1 MTLENLIIK
10 ITADVQQVKQAFK
23 SVQNEANTIKNEFQ
37 NVSKS
42 SIFPTGNVN
51 QASLAYQNLSAE
63 IVRVTAELQAL
74 QAMKAQAD
82 AMFARGVSG
91 KGIKFDASKA
101 YEMLQKQIDKTKDKQ
116 KKLNEEQEKMNSKGK
131 KGIAGLIQSM
141 KSFGKSADSATQSVK
156 KLSIT
161 TLAIGGVIS
170 LVISAVRKLISIAK
184 EGIELASQ
192 LEEVQNVVEVSFG
205 NMTQDVE
212 EFSKKALY
220 SLGMSELTAKKM
232 ASTFMAMSNGMGI
245 AAKDGRNMALQL
257 TALAADM
264 ASFYNVS
271 QEVAQTA
278 LNSIFTGETET
289 LKKFGIVLTET
300 NLKAFALSRGI
311 TKSYSSMTEAE
322 KVALR
327 YNYVLQATANAQGDF
342 ARTSGSWAN
351 QTRLLKEQLNILK
364 TALGQ
369 ILIAVILPLVK
380 ALNAL
385 LSFIISIGRA
395 IGSLFGKKTGMVK
408 TISDANTITGGLAGK
423 ADSVSDGFEKANQSA
438 KKLQRTIAAFDE
450 LNVLNPKD
458 QGNSSSTDLSGGGFD
473 LGIPEYDYNAELGK
487 ANSFFDKLEQAVV
500 KFFNKIKNSP
510 FGKWLS
516 ATIKL
521 IGQTFKNIYDTILKP
536 IIENIGNSFSNLWN
550 EHLKPFFG
558 ELGELLGNIG
568 IILLAQ
574 LDMFLIFINFLVDTF
589 GPVISDIFN
598 IVWNTIM
605 EVVNNIID
613 IIKDVMSIFNGLIDF
628 LVNIFTGQWEDALGN
643 LVDIGKDA
651 FRLLVDVIRVPVNII
666 IGILNTIA
674 RAFVEVVNWIVR
686 AINKIHVEIP
696 SWVPFVGGKSIGFN
710 LREVQYTGIPYM
722 ANGGVVASPTLAM
735 VGEYAGASQNPE
747 IITPQNILRETIDA
761 SNSNV
766 VSALY
771 QMCQEVIKAI
781 DDVDMSVS
789 IGDDVI
795 AQSAKRG
802 NDAYRKRTGYALI

>member
-42 SIFPTGNVN
+42 SIFPAGNVN
-51 QASLAYQNLSAE
+51 QASVAYQALSGE
-63 IVRVTAELQAL
+63 INQVTAELAAL
-74 QAMKAQAD
+74 RNMKIHAD
-82 AMFARGVSG
+82 AAFARGVSG
-91 KGIKFDASKA
+91 KGIKVDASKA
-101 YEMLQKQIDKTKDKQ
+101 YEMLKKQIEKTENKQ
-116 KKLNEEQEKMNSKGK
+116 KKLNEEIDKMNKKGK

-141 KSFGKSADSATQSVK
+141 KSFGKSTDDTIKSVK
-156 KLSIT
+156 KLSIAS
-161 TLAIGGVIS
+161 LAIGGVIS
-170 LVISAVRKLISIAK
+170 LIVSAVRKVISIAK

-212 EFSKKALY
+212 GFSKKALY

-232 ASTFMAMSNGMGI
+232 ASTFMAMSNSMGI
-245 AAKDGRNMALQL
+245 SAKDGRNMALQL

-271 QEVAQTA
+271 QDVAQTA

-458 QGNSSSTDLSGGGFD
+458 QGSSSTDLSGGGFD
-473 LGIPEYDYNAELGK
+473 LSIPEYDYDAELGK

-510 FGKWLS
+510 FGQWLS
-516 ATIKL
+516 STIKL
-521 IGQTFKNIYDTILKP
+521 IGQTFKNIYNTILKP

-574 LDMFLIFINFLVDTF
+574 LDMFLIFINFLIDTF

-605 EVVNNIID
+605 EVVGNIID
-613 IIKDVMSIFNGLIDF
+613 IIKDVMSIFNGLIEF
-628 LVNIFTGQWEDALGN
+628 LTNVFTGQWEDALNN

-761 SNSNV
+761 SNSNM

-795 AQSAKRG
+795 AQSTKRG
-802 NDAYRKRTGYALI
+802 NDAYKKRTGYALI

>member
-1 MTLENLIIK
+1 MTLENLVIK

-37 NVSKS
+37 NVSKNS
-42 SIFPTGNVN
+42 VFPTGNVS
-51 QASLAYQNLSAE
+51 QASVAYQALAAE
-63 IVRVTAELQAL
+63 IIRVTAELQAL

-82 AMFARGVSG
+82 AMFARGVGG

-141 KSFGKSADSATQSVK
+141 KSFGKSADGATQSVK
-156 KLSIT
+156 KLSIA
-161 TLAIGGVIS
+161 TLAISAVIS
-170 LVISAVRKLISIAK
+170 LVISAVRKLVDIAK

-205 NMTQDVE
+205 DMTQDVE

-245 AAKDGRNMALQL
+245 AARDGRNMALQL
-257 TALAADM
+257 TALAGDM

-271 QEVAQTA
+271 EEVAQTA

-351 QTRLLKEQLNILK
+351 QIRLLKEQLNILK

-438 KKLQRTIAAFDE
+438 KKLQRTITAFDE
-450 LNVLNPKD
+450 LNILNPKD
-458 QGNSSSTDLSGGGFD
+458 QGSSSLDIDGGGGIGLEIPEFD
-473 LGIPEYDYNAELGK
+473 YNKKLTKANKFFDALKRLWENFTKTIRGSQLVQWFKLGIALIRGIFVDLYEK
-487 ANSFFDKLEQAVV
+487 
-500 KFFNKIKNSP
+500 
-510 FGKWLS
+510 
-516 ATIKL
+516 TIKPIL
-521 IGQTFKNIYDTILKP
+521 ANMGDSFKKFW
-536 IIENIGNSFSNLWN
+536 EK
-550 EHLKPFFG
+550 HLVPLG
-558 ELGELLGNIG
+558 TELGEFLANLGISIMMG
-568 IILLAQ
+568 I
-574 LDMFLIFINFLVDTF
+574 DGFLMLTKFLVDVLGPAFTF
-589 GPVISDIFN
+589 VFN
-598 IVWNTIM
+598 EIWNVTM
-605 EVVNNIID
+605 EVIGNIID
-613 IIKDVMSIFNGLIDF
+613 AVKDVIAFFNDLVTF
-628 LVNIFTGQWEDALGN
+628 LEGVFTG
-643 LVDIGKDA
+643 DIDKIIEGIKGMFKD
-651 FRLLVDVIRVPVNII
+651 LLSFIINIVRACVNPLISAVNVVTKAI
-666 IGILNTIA
+666 
-674 RAFVEVVNWIVR
+674 VEVVNLAIR
-686 AINKIHVEIP
+686 AINRIHINIP
-696 SWVPFVGGKSIGFN
+696 DWVPLIGGKSLGFN
-710 LREVQYTGIPYM
+710 LRQIAYTPIQYM
-722 ANGGVVASPTLAM
+722 ANGGVVTSPTLAM
-735 VGEYAGASQNPE
+735 VGEYAGASNNPE
-747 IITPQNILRETIDA
+747 IVTPQNILKETIDA
-761 SNSNV
+761 SNSNM

-771 QMCQEVIKAI
+771 QMCQQVIQAI
-781 DDVDMSVS
+781 DGVDMSVS

-795 AQSAKRG
+795 AQSTKRG
-802 NDAYRKRTGYALI
+802 NDAYKKRTGYALI

>member
-1 MTLENLIIK
+1 MTLENLVIK

-37 NVSKS
+37 NVSKNS
-42 SIFPTGNVN
+42 VFPTGNVS
-51 QASLAYQNLSAE
+51 QASVAYQALAAE
-63 IVRVTAELQAL
+63 IIRVTAELQAL

-141 KSFGKSADSATQSVK
+141 KSFGKSADGATQSVK
-156 KLSIT
+156 KLSIA
-161 TLAIGGVIS
+161 TLAISAVIS
-170 LVISAVRKLISIAK
+170 LVISAVRKLVDIAK

-205 NMTQDVE
+205 DMTQDVE

-245 AAKDGRNMALQL
+245 AARDGRNMALQL
-257 TALAADM
+257 TALAGDM

-271 QEVAQTA
+271 EEVAQTA

-351 QTRLLKEQLNILK
+351 QIRLLKEQLNILK

-438 KKLQRTIAAFDE
+438 KKLQRTITAFDE
-450 LNVLNPKD
+450 LNILNPKD
-458 QGNSSSTDLSGGGFD
+458 QGSSSTDLSGGGFD
-473 LGIPEYDYNAELGK
+473 LGIPEYDYDAELGR
-487 ANSFFDKLEQAVV
+487 ANSFFDKLEQAIVN
-500 KFFNKIKNSP
+500 FFNKIKNSP
-510 FGKWLS
+510 FGQWLS
-516 ATIKL
+516 ATIGL
-521 IGQTFKNIYDTILKP
+521 IGQTFKNFYETILKP
-536 IIENIGNSFSNLWN
+536 IIENIGNSFVNLWN

-558 ELGELLGNIG
+558 ELGEYLGNVG
-568 IILLAQ
+568 IILMAM
-574 LDMFLIFINFLVDTF
+574 LDKFLIIVNFLIDTF
-589 GPVISDIFN
+589 GPMVTYVFN
-598 IVWNTIM
+598 TIWNTIM
-605 EVVNNIID
+605 EVVGNVIDAITNVLSFLNN
-613 IIKDVMSIFNGLIDF
+613 LLYF
-628 LVNIFTGQWEDALGN
+628 LKGVFTG
-643 LVDIGKDA
+643 DIDLILDSLKNMVKDA
-651 FRLLVDVIRVPVNII
+651 FAFIVNLIRVPVNAII
-666 IGILNTIA
+666 SAVNLVMKAITS
-674 RAFVEVVNWIVR
+674 VVNLAIR
-686 AINKIHVEIP
+686 AINKIHVDIP
-696 SWVPFVGGKSIGFN
+696 DWVPLLGGKSFGFN
-710 LREVQYTGIPYM
+710 LREIQFQPVQFM
-722 ANGGVVASPTLAM
+722 ANGGVVTSPTLAM
-735 VGEYAGASQNPE
+735 VGEYAGASNNPE
-747 IITPQNILRETIDA
+747 IVTPQRLLRETIDA
-761 SNSNV
+761 SNGNV

-771 QMCQEVIKAI
+771 QMCQELIKAI

-795 AQSAKRG
+795 AQSTKRG
-802 NDAYRKRTGYALI
+802 NDAYKKRTGYALI

>member
-23 SVQNEANTIKNEFQ
+23 SVQNEANTIKHEFQ
-37 NVSKS
+37 NVSKNS
-42 SIFPTGNVN
+42 VFPTGNVN
-51 QASLAYQNLSAE
+51 QASVAYQALAAE
-63 IVRVTAELQAL
+63 ITQVTAELQAL

-141 KSFGKSADSATQSVK
+141 KSFGKSADSTTQSVK
-156 KLSIT
+156 KLSIA

-170 LVISAVRKLISIAK
+170 LIISAVRKLISIAK
-184 EGIELASQ
+184 EGIQLASQ

-271 QEVAQTA
+271 QDVAQTA

-351 QTRLLKEQLNILK
+351 QTRLLKEQLNVLK

-458 QGNSSSTDLSGGGFD
+458 QGSSSSTDLSGGGFD

-510 FGKWLS
+510 FGQWLS
-516 ATIKL
+516 STIKL
-521 IGQTFKNIYDTILKP
+521 IGQTFKNIYNTILKP

-605 EVVNNIID
+605 EVVGNIID
-613 IIKDVMSIFNGLIDF
+613 IVKDVMSIFNGLIEF
-628 LVNIFTGQWEDALGN
+628 LVNIFTGQWEDALNN

-710 LREVQYTGIPYM
+710 LREVHYTGIPYM

-795 AQSAKRG
+795 AQSTKRG
-802 NDAYRKRTGYALI
+802 NDAYKKRTGYALI

>member
-1 MTLENLIIK
+1 MTLENLVIK

-37 NVSKS
+37 NVSKNS
-42 SIFPTGNVN
+42 VFPTGNVN
-51 QASLAYQNLSAE
+51 QASIAYQTLAAE
-63 IVRVTAELQAL
+63 IIRVTAELQAL

-82 AMFARGVSG
+82 AMFAKGVSG

-141 KSFGKSADSATQSVK
+141 KSFGKSVDGATQSVK
-156 KLSIT
+156 KLSIA
-161 TLAIGGVIS
+161 TLAISAVIS
-170 LVISAVRKLISIAK
+170 LVISAVRKLVDIAK

-205 NMTQDVE
+205 DMTRDVE

-438 KKLQRTIAAFDE
+438 KKLQRTITAFDE
-450 LNVLNPKD
+450 LNILNPKD
-458 QGNSSSTDLSGGGFD
+458 QGSSSTDLSGGGFD

-500 KFFNKIKNSP
+500 RFFNKIKNSP

-628 LVNIFTGQWEDALGN
+628 LVNIFTGQWEDALDN

-747 IITPQNILRETIDA
+747 IIAPQNILRETIDA
-761 SNSNV
+761 SNSNM

-781 DDVDMSVS
+781 DGVDMSVS

-802 NDAYRKRTGYALI
+802 NDAYKKRTGYALI

>member
-37 NVSKS
+37 NVSKN
-42 SIFPTGNVN
+42 SIFPSGNVN
-51 QASLAYQNLSAE
+51 QASLAYQALSAE
-63 IVRVTAELQAL
+63 ITQVTAELAAL
-74 QAMKAQAD
+74 RNMKIHAD
-82 AMFARGVSG
+82 AAFARGVSG
-91 KGIKFDASKA
+91 KGIKVDASKA

-116 KKLNEEQEKMNSKGK
+116 KKLNEELDKMNSKGK

-141 KSFGKSADSATQSVK
+141 KSFGKGADDVTKSVK

-170 LVISAVRKLISIAK
+170 LIISAVRKLINIAK

-232 ASTFMAMSNGMGI
+232 ASTFMAMSNSMGI
-245 AAKDGRNMALQL
+245 SAKDGRNMALQL

-473 LGIPEYDYNAELGK
+473 LGIPEYDYDAELGK

-510 FGKWLS
+510 FGQWLS

-628 LVNIFTGQWEDALGN
+628 LVNIFTGQWEDALNN

-761 SNSNV
+761 SNSNM

-781 DDVDMSVS
+781 DGVDMSVS

-795 AQSAKRG
+795 AQSTKRG
-802 NDAYRKRTGYALI
+802 NDAYKKRTGYALI

>member
-42 SIFPTGNVN
+42 SIFPAGNVN
-51 QASLAYQNLSAE
+51 QASVAYQALSAE
-63 IVRVTAELQAL
+63 IAQVTAELQVL

-141 KSFGKSADSATQSVK
+141 KSFGKSADGATQSVK
-156 KLSIT
+156 KLSIA

-170 LVISAVRKLISIAK
+170 LIISAVRKLISIAK

-458 QGNSSSTDLSGGGFD
+458 QGSSSSTDLSGGGFD

-516 ATIKL
+516 STIKL
-521 IGQTFKNIYDTILKP
+521 IGQTFKNIYETILKP

-605 EVVNNIID
+605 EVVGNIID
-613 IIKDVMSIFNGLIDF
+613 IVKDVMSIFNGLIEF
-628 LVNIFTGQWEDALGN
+628 LANVFTGQWEDALNN

-722 ANGGVVASPTLAM
+722 ANGGVVSSPTLAM

-795 AQSAKRG
+795 AQSTKRG
-802 NDAYRKRTGYALI
+802 NDAYKKRTGYALI

>member
-23 SVQNEANTIKNEFQ
+23 SVQNEVNSLQSEFKGASKVTVLPSGNINQVSVEYQYLANEIAH
-37 NVSKS
+37 VS
-42 SIFPTGNVN
+42 
-51 QASLAYQNLSAE
+51 AYL
-63 IVRVTAELQAL
+63 RELL
-74 QAMKAQAD
+74 LLKAQAD
-82 AMFARGVSG
+82 A
-91 KGIKFDASKA
+91 KFNGGLNFKTDRQKSA
-101 YEMLQKQIDKTKDKQ
+101 YETLQREIEKTEKKQ
-116 KKLNEEQEKMNSKGK
+116 KKLNEELEKMNSKGK
-131 KGIAGLIQSM
+131 KGILGLTKSM
-141 KSFGKSADSATQSVK
+141 KSLKDGVNS
-156 KLSIT
+156 T
-161 TLAIGGVIS
+161 TMAAKALASS
-170 LVISAVRKLISIAK
+170 LVITAAISVLISAVRKLINTAK

-232 ASTFMAMSNGMGI
+232 ASTFMAMSNSMGI
-245 AAKDGRNMALQL
+245 SAKDGRNMALQL

-271 QEVAQTA
+271 QDVAQTA

-423 ADSVSDGFEKANQSA
+423 ADSVSDGFDKANQSA

-458 QGNSSSTDLSGGGFD
+458 QGSSSSTDLSGGGFD
-473 LGIPEYDYNAELGK
+473 LGIPEYDYDAELSK

-510 FGKWLS
+510 FGQWLS

-605 EVVNNIID
+605 EVVGNIID

-628 LVNIFTGQWEDALGN
+628 LVNIFTGQWEDALNN

-710 LREVQYTGIPYM
+710 LREVQYTGISYM

-735 VGEYAGASQNPE
+735 IGEYAGASSNPE
-747 IITPQNILRETIDA
+747 IVTPQNILRETIDA
-761 SNSNV
+761 SNSNM

-795 AQSAKRG
+795 AQSTKRG
-802 NDAYRKRTGYALI
+802 NDAYKKRTGYALI

>member
-1 MTLENLIIK
+1 MTLENLVIK

-37 NVSKS
+37 NVSKNS
-42 SIFPTGNVN
+42 VFPTGNVN
-51 QASLAYQNLSAE
+51 QASVAYQALAAE
-63 IVRVTAELQAL
+63 IIRVTAELQAL

-141 KSFGKSADSATQSVK
+141 KSFGKSADGATQSVK
-156 KLSIT
+156 KLSIA
-161 TLAIGGVIS
+161 TLAVGAVIS
-170 LVISAVRKLISIAK
+170 LVISAVRKLVDIAK

-205 NMTQDVE
+205 DMTQDVE

-257 TALAADM
+257 TALAGDM

-271 QEVAQTA
+271 EEVAQTA

-351 QTRLLKEQLNILK
+351 QIRLLKEQLNILK

-438 KKLQRTIAAFDE
+438 KKLQRTITAFDE
-450 LNVLNPKD
+450 LNILNPKD
-458 QGNSSSTDLSGGGFD
+458 QGSSSLDIDGGGGIGLEIPEFD
-473 LGIPEYDYNAELGK
+473 YNKKLTKANKFFDALKRLWENFTKTIRGSQLVQWFKLGIALIRDIFVDLYEKTIKPILANMGDSFKKFWEKHLVPLGAELGEFL
-487 ANSFFDKLEQAVV
+487 AN
-500 KFFNKIKNSP
+500 
-510 FGKWLS
+510 
-516 ATIKL
+516 
-521 IGQTFKNIYDTILKP
+521 
-536 IIENIGNSFSNLWN
+536 
-550 EHLKPFFG
+550 
-558 ELGELLGNIG
+558 LGISIMMG
-568 IILLAQ
+568 I
-574 LDMFLIFINFLVDTF
+574 DGFLMLTKFLVDVLGPAFTF
-589 GPVISDIFN
+589 VFN
-598 IVWNTIM
+598 EIWNVTM
-605 EVVNNIID
+605 EVIGNIID
-613 IIKDVMSIFNGLIDF
+613 AVKDVIAFFNDLITF
-628 LVNIFTGQWEDALGN
+628 LEGVFTG
-643 LVDIGKDA
+643 DIDKIIEGIKGMFKD
-651 FRLLVDVIRVPVNII
+651 LLSFIINIVRACVNPFISAVNVTAKAI
-666 IGILNTIA
+666 
-674 RAFVEVVNWIVR
+674 VEVVNLAIR
-686 AINKIHVEIP
+686 AINRIHINIP
-696 SWVPFVGGKSIGFN
+696 DWVPLIGGKSIGFN
-710 LREVQYTGIPYM
+710 LRQIAYTPIQYM
-722 ANGGVVASPTLAM
+722 ANGGVVTSPTLAM
-735 VGEYAGASQNPE
+735 VGEYAGASSNPE
-747 IITPQNILRETIDA
+747 IVTPQNILRETIDA
-761 SNSNV
+761 SNSNM

-795 AQSAKRG
+795 AQSTKRG
-802 NDAYRKRTGYALI
+802 NDAYKKRTGYALI

>member
-42 SIFPTGNVN
+42 SIFPAGNVN
-51 QASLAYQNLSAE
+51 QASVAYQALSGE
-63 IVRVTAELQAL
+63 INQVTAELAAL
-74 QAMKAQAD
+74 RNMKIHAD
-82 AMFARGVSG
+82 AAFARGVSG
-91 KGIKFDASKA
+91 KGIKVDASKA
-101 YEMLQKQIDKTKDKQ
+101 YEILKKQIEKAENKQ
-116 KKLNEEQEKMNSKGK
+116 KKLNEEIDKMNKKGK

-141 KSFGKSADSATQSVK
+141 KSFGKSTDDTIKSVK
-156 KLSIT
+156 KLSIAS
-161 TLAIGGVIS
+161 LAIGGVIS
-170 LVISAVRKLISIAK
+170 LIVSAVRKVISIAK

-271 QEVAQTA
+271 QDVAQTA

-458 QGNSSSTDLSGGGFD
+458 QGSSSSTDLSGGGFD
-473 LGIPEYDYNAELGK
+473 LGIPEYDYDAELGK

-510 FGKWLS
+510 FGQWLS

-521 IGQTFKNIYDTILKP
+521 IGQTFKNIYNTILKP

-605 EVVNNIID
+605 EVVGNIID
-613 IIKDVMSIFNGLIDF
+613 IVKDVMSIFNGLIDF
-628 LVNIFTGQWEDALGN
+628 LVNIFTGQWEDALNN

-735 VGEYAGASQNPE
+735 IGEYAGASSNPE
-747 IITPQNILRETIDA
+747 IVAPQNILRETIDA
-761 SNSNV
+761 SNSNM

-795 AQSAKRG
+795 AQSTKRG
-802 NDAYRKRTGYALI
+802 NDAYKKRTGYALI

>member
-42 SIFPTGNVN
+42 SIFPSGNVN
-51 QASLAYQNLSAE
+51 QASVAYQGLSSE
-63 IVRVTAELQAL
+63 INQVTAELAAL
-74 QAMKAQAD
+74 RNMKIHAD
-82 AMFARGVSG
+82 AAFARGVSG
-91 KGIKFDASKA
+91 KGIKVDASKA
-101 YEMLQKQIDKTKDKQ
+101 YEMLKKQIEKTENKQ
-116 KKLNEEQEKMNSKGK
+116 KKLNEEIDKMNKKGK

-141 KSFGKSADSATQSVK
+141 KSFGKSTDDTIKSVK
-156 KLSIT
+156 KLSIAS
-161 TLAIGGVIS
+161 LAIGGVIS
-170 LVISAVRKLISIAK
+170 LIVSAVRKVISIAK

-232 ASTFMAMSNGMGI
+232 ASTFMAMSNSMGI
-245 AAKDGRNMALQL
+245 SAKDGRNMALQL

-423 ADSVSDGFEKANQSA
+423 ADSVSDGFDKANQSA

-458 QGNSSSTDLSGGGFD
+458 QGSSSTDLSSGGGFD

-510 FGKWLS
+510 FGQWLS

-628 LVNIFTGQWEDALGN
+628 LVNIFTGQWEDALNN

-696 SWVPFVGGKSIGFN
+696 DWVPFVGGKSIGFN

-795 AQSAKRG
+795 AQSTKRG
-802 NDAYRKRTGYALI
+802 NDAYKKRTGYALI

>member
-42 SIFPTGNVN
+42 SIFPAGNVN
-51 QASLAYQNLSAE
+51 QASVAYQALSGE
-63 IVRVTAELQAL
+63 INQVTAELAAL
-74 QAMKAQAD
+74 RNMKIHAD
-82 AMFARGVSG
+82 AAFARGVSG
-91 KGIKFDASKA
+91 KGIKVDASKA
-101 YEMLQKQIDKTKDKQ
+101 YEMLKKQIEKTEKKQ
-116 KKLNEEQEKMNSKGK
+116 KKLNEELDKMNKKGK

-141 KSFGKSADSATQSVK
+141 KSFGKSTDDTIKSVK
-156 KLSIT
+156 KLSIAS
-161 TLAIGGVIS
+161 LAIGGVIS
-170 LVISAVRKLISIAK
+170 LIVSAVRKVISIAK

-232 ASTFMAMSNGMGI
+232 ASTFMAMANSMGI
-245 AAKDGRNMALQL
+245 SAKDGRNMSLQL

-458 QGNSSSTDLSGGGFD
+458 QGSSSGTDLSGGGFD
-473 LGIPEYDYNAELGK
+473 LGIPEYDYDAELGK

-510 FGKWLS
+510 FGQWLS
-516 ATIKL
+516 STIKL

-605 EVVNNIID
+605 EVVGNIID
-613 IIKDVMSIFNGLIDF
+613 IVKDVMSIFNGLIEF
-628 LVNIFTGQWEDALGN
+628 LANVFTGQWEDALNN

-696 SWVPFVGGKSIGFN
+696 DWVPFVGGKSIGFH

-722 ANGGVVASPTLAM
+722 ANGGVVSSPTLAM
-735 VGEYAGASQNPE
+735 IGEYAGASQNPE

-761 SNSNV
+761 SNSNM

-795 AQSAKRG
+795 AQSTKRG
-802 NDAYRKRTGYALI
+802 NDAYKKRTGYALI

>member
-42 SIFPTGNVN
+42 SIFPAGNVN
-51 QASLAYQNLSAE
+51 QASVAYQALSGE
-63 IVRVTAELQAL
+63 INQVTAELAAL
-74 QAMKAQAD
+74 RNMKINAD
-82 AMFARGVSG
+82 AAFARGVSG

-101 YEMLQKQIDKTKDKQ
+101 YEMLKKQIEKTENKQ
-116 KKLNEEQEKMNSKGK
+116 KKLNEEIDKMNKKGK

-141 KSFGKSADSATQSVK
+141 KSFGKSTDDTIKSVK
-156 KLSIT
+156 KLSIAS
-161 TLAIGGVIS
+161 LAIGGVIS
-170 LVISAVRKLISIAK
+170 LIVSAVRKVISIAK

-212 EFSKKALY
+212 GFSKKALY

-232 ASTFMAMSNGMGI
+232 ASTFMAMSNSMGI
-245 AAKDGRNMALQL
+245 SAKDGKNMALQL

-423 ADSVSDGFEKANQSA
+423 ADSVSDGFDKANQSA

-458 QGNSSSTDLSGGGFD
+458 QGSSSSTDLSGGGFD

-510 FGKWLS
+510 FGQWLS
-516 ATIKL
+516 STIKL
-521 IGQTFKNIYDTILKP
+521 IGQTFKNIYETILKP

-605 EVVNNIID
+605 EVVGNIID
-613 IIKDVMSIFNGLIDF
+613 IVKDVMSIFNGLIEF
-628 LVNIFTGQWEDALGN
+628 LANVFTGQWEDALNN

-696 SWVPFVGGKSIGFN
+696 DWVPFVGGKSIGFN

-722 ANGGVVASPTLAM
+722 ANGGVVSSPTLAM
-735 VGEYAGASQNPE
+735 IGEYAGASQNPE

-761 SNSNV
+761 SNSNM

-795 AQSAKRG
+795 AQSTKRG
-802 NDAYRKRTGYALI
+802 NDAYKKRTGYALI

>member
-1 MTLENLIIK
+1 MTLENLVIK

-37 NVSKS
+37 NVSKNS
-42 SIFPTGNVN
+42 VFPTGNVS
-51 QASLAYQNLSAE
+51 QASIAYQTLAAE

-156 KLSIT
+156 KLSIA
-161 TLAIGGVIS
+161 TLAISAVIS
-170 LVISAVRKLISIAK
+170 LIISAVRKLVDVAK

-205 NMTQDVE
+205 DMTQDVE

-327 YNYVLQATANAQGDF
+327 YNYVLQATTNAQGDF

-351 QTRLLKEQLNILK
+351 QIRLLKEQLNILK

-438 KKLQRTIAAFDE
+438 KKLQRTITAFDE
-450 LNVLNPKD
+450 LNILNPKD
-458 QGNSSSTDLSGGGFD
+458 QGSSSTDLSGGGFD
-473 LGIPEYDYNAELGK
+473 LGIPEYDYDAELGK
-487 ANSFFDKLEQAVV
+487 ANSFFDKLEQAIVN
-500 KFFNKIKNSP
+500 FFNKIKNSP
-510 FGKWLS
+510 FGQWLS

-605 EVVNNIID
+605 EVVGNIID
-613 IIKDVMSIFNGLIDF
+613 IITDVMSIFNGLIEF

-651 FRLLVDVIRVPVNII
+651 FRLLVDVIRIPVNII

-674 RAFVEVVNWIVR
+674 RAFVEVINWVVR

-696 SWVPFVGGKSIGFN
+696 DWVPFVGGKSIGFH
-710 LREVQYTGIPYM
+710 LSEVQYRGIDYM
-722 ANGGVVASPTLAM
+722 ANGGVVTSPTLAM
-735 VGEYAGASQNPE
+735 IGEYAGASNNPE
-747 IITPQNILRETIDA
+747 IVTPQNILRETIDA
-761 SNSNV
+761 SNSNM

-771 QMCQEVIKAI
+771 QMCQQVIQAI

-795 AQSAKRG
+795 AQSTKRG
-802 NDAYRKRTGYALI
+802 NDAYKKRTGYALI

>member
-37 NVSKS
+37 NVSKNS
-42 SIFPTGNVN
+42 VFPTGNVN
-51 QASLAYQNLSAE
+51 QASVAYQALAAE
-63 IVRVTAELQAL
+63 ITQVTAELQAL

-141 KSFGKSADSATQSVK
+141 KSFGKSADSTTQSVK
-156 KLSIT
+156 KLSIA
-161 TLAIGGVIS
+161 TLAIGGIIS

-271 QEVAQTA
+271 QDVAQTA

-423 ADSVSDGFEKANQSA
+423 ADSVSDGFDKANQSA

-458 QGNSSSTDLSGGGFD
+458 QGSSSTDLSGGGFD
-473 LGIPEYDYNAELGK
+473 LGIPEYDYDAELGK

-510 FGKWLS
+510 FGQWLS
-516 ATIKL
+516 STIKL
-521 IGQTFKNIYDTILKP
+521 IGQTFKNIYNTILKP

-761 SNSNV
+761 SNSNM

-795 AQSAKRG
+795 AQSTKRG
-802 NDAYRKRTGYALI
+802 NDAYKKRTGYALI

>member
-42 SIFPTGNVN
+42 SIFPAGNVN
-51 QASLAYQNLSAE
+51 QASVAYQALSGE
-63 IVRVTAELQAL
+63 INQVTAELAAL
-74 QAMKAQAD
+74 RNMKIHAD
-82 AMFARGVSG
+82 AAFARGVSG
-91 KGIKFDASKA
+91 KGIKVDASKA
-101 YEMLQKQIDKTKDKQ
+101 YEMLKKQIEKTENKQ
-116 KKLNEEQEKMNSKGK
+116 KKLNEEIDKMNKKGK

-141 KSFGKSADSATQSVK
+141 KSFGKSTDSTIKSVK
-156 KLSIT
+156 KLSIAS
-161 TLAIGGVIS
+161 LAIGGVIS

-184 EGIELASQ
+184 EGIQLASQ

-232 ASTFMAMSNGMGI
+232 ASTFMAMSNSMGI
-245 AAKDGRNMALQL
+245 SAKDGRNMALQL

-271 QEVAQTA
+271 QDVAQTA

-369 ILIAVILPLVK
+369 VLIAVILPLVK

-423 ADSVSDGFEKANQSA
+423 ADSVSDGFDKANQSA

-458 QGNSSSTDLSGGGFD
+458 QGSSSSTDLSGGGFD

-510 FGKWLS
+510 FGQWLS
-516 ATIKL
+516 STIKL
-521 IGQTFKNIYDTILKP
+521 IGQTFKNIYNTILKP

-605 EVVNNIID
+605 EVVGNIID
-613 IIKDVMSIFNGLIDF
+613 IVKDVMSIFNGLIEF
-628 LVNIFTGQWEDALGN
+628 LVNIFTGQWEDALNN

-761 SNSNV
+761 SNSNM

-795 AQSAKRG
+795 AQSTKRG
-802 NDAYRKRTGYALI
+802 NDAYKKRTGYALI

>member
-42 SIFPTGNVN
+42 SIFPAGNVN
-51 QASLAYQNLSAE
+51 QASVAYQALSGE
-63 IVRVTAELQAL
+63 INQVTAELAAL
-74 QAMKAQAD
+74 RNMKIHAD
-82 AMFARGVSG
+82 AAFARGVSG
-91 KGIKFDASKA
+91 KGIKVDASKA
-101 YEMLQKQIDKTKDKQ
+101 YEMLKKQIEKTENKQ
-116 KKLNEEQEKMNSKGK
+116 KKLNEEIDKMNKKGK

-141 KSFGKSADSATQSVK
+141 KSFGKSTDATIKSVK
-156 KLSIT
+156 QLSIAS
-161 TLAIGGVIS
+161 LAIGGVIS

-271 QEVAQTA
+271 QDVAQTA

-423 ADSVSDGFEKANQSA
+423 ADSVSDGFDKANQSA

-458 QGNSSSTDLSGGGFD
+458 QGSSSSTDLSGGGFD

-510 FGKWLS
+510 FGQWLS
-516 ATIKL
+516 STIKL
-521 IGQTFKNIYDTILKP
+521 IGQTFKNIYNTILKP

-605 EVVNNIID
+605 EVVGNIID
-613 IIKDVMSIFNGLIDF
+613 IVKDVMSIFNGLIEF
-628 LVNIFTGQWEDALGN
+628 LVNIFTGQWEDALNN

-735 VGEYAGASQNPE
+735 IGEYAGASSNPE
-747 IITPQNILRETIDA
+747 IVTPQNILRETIDA
-761 SNSNV
+761 SNSNM

-795 AQSAKRG
+795 AQSTKRG
-802 NDAYRKRTGYALI
+802 NDAYKKRTGYALI

>member
-23 SVQNEANTIKNEFQ
+23 SVQNEVNSLQSEFKGASKVTVLPSGNINQVSVEYQYLANEIAH
-37 NVSKS
+37 VS
-42 SIFPTGNVN
+42 
-51 QASLAYQNLSAE
+51 AYL
-63 IVRVTAELQAL
+63 RELL
-74 QAMKAQAD
+74 LLKAQAD
-82 AMFARGVSG
+82 A
-91 KGIKFDASKA
+91 KFNGGLNFKTDRQKSA
-101 YEMLQKQIDKTKDKQ
+101 YETLQREIEKTEKKQ
-116 KKLNEEQEKMNSKGK
+116 KKLNEELEKMNSKGK
-131 KGIAGLIQSM
+131 KGILGLTKSM
-141 KSFGKSADSATQSVK
+141 KSLKDGVNS
-156 KLSIT
+156 T
-161 TLAIGGVIS
+161 TMAAKALASS
-170 LVISAVRKLISIAK
+170 LVITAAISALISAVRKLIRTAK

-232 ASTFMAMSNGMGI
+232 ASTFMAMSNSMGI
-245 AAKDGRNMALQL
+245 SAKDGKNMALQL

-289 LKKFGIVLTET
+289 LKKFGVVLTET

-423 ADSVSDGFEKANQSA
+423 ADSVSDGFDKANQSA

-458 QGNSSSTDLSGGGFD
+458 QGSSSGTDLSGGGFD

-605 EVVNNIID
+605 EVVGNIID
-613 IIKDVMSIFNGLIDF
+613 IVKDVMSIFNGLIEF
-628 LVNIFTGQWEDALGN
+628 LANVFTGQWEDALNN

-696 SWVPFVGGKSIGFN
+696 SWVPFVGGKSIGFH
-710 LREVQYTGIPYM
+710 LSEVQYTGIPYM

-735 VGEYAGASQNPE
+735 IGEYAGASQNPE
-747 IITPQNILRETIDA
+747 IVTPQNILRETIDA

-795 AQSAKRG
+795 AQSTKRG
-802 NDAYRKRTGYALI
+802 NDAYKKRTGYALI

>member
-37 NVSKS
+37 NVSKNS
-42 SIFPTGNVN
+42 VFPTGNVN
-51 QASLAYQNLSAE
+51 QASVAYQALAAE
-63 IVRVTAELQAL
+63 ITQVTAELQAL

-141 KSFGKSADSATQSVK
+141 KSFGKSADSTTQSVK
-156 KLSIT
+156 KLSIA

-170 LVISAVRKLISIAK
+170 LIISAVRKLISIAK
-184 EGIELASQ
+184 EGIQLASQ

-271 QEVAQTA
+271 QDVAQTA

-351 QTRLLKEQLNILK
+351 QTRLLKEQLNVLK

-458 QGNSSSTDLSGGGFD
+458 QGSSSSTDLSGGGFD

-510 FGKWLS
+510 FGQWLS
-516 ATIKL
+516 STIKL
-521 IGQTFKNIYDTILKP
+521 IGQTFKNIYNTILKP

-605 EVVNNIID
+605 EVVGNIID
-613 IIKDVMSIFNGLIDF
+613 IVKDVMSIFNGLIEF
-628 LVNIFTGQWEDALGN
+628 LVNIFTGQWEDALNN

-710 LREVQYTGIPYM
+710 LREVHYTGIPYM

>member
-42 SIFPTGNVN
+42 SIFPAGNVN
-51 QASLAYQNLSAE
+51 QASVAYQALSGE
-63 IVRVTAELQAL
+63 INQVTAELAAL
-74 QAMKAQAD
+74 RNMKIHAD
-82 AMFARGVSG
+82 AAFARGVSG
-91 KGIKFDASKA
+91 KGIKVDASKA
-101 YEMLQKQIDKTKDKQ
+101 YEMLKKQIEKTENKQ
-116 KKLNEEQEKMNSKGK
+116 KKLNEEIDKMNKKGK

-141 KSFGKSADSATQSVK
+141 KSFGKSTDDTIKSVK
-156 KLSIT
+156 KLSIAS
-161 TLAIGGVIS
+161 LAIGGVIS
-170 LVISAVRKLISIAK
+170 LIVSAVRKVISIAK

-212 EFSKKALY
+212 GFSKKALY

-232 ASTFMAMSNGMGI
+232 ASTFMAMSNSMGI
-245 AAKDGRNMALQL
+245 SAKDGKNMALQL

-271 QEVAQTA
+271 QDVAQTA

-369 ILIAVILPLVK
+369 VLIAVILPLVK

-423 ADSVSDGFEKANQSA
+423 ADSVSDGFDKANQSA

-458 QGNSSSTDLSGGGFD
+458 QGSSSSTDLSGGGFD

-510 FGKWLS
+510 FGQWLS
-516 ATIKL
+516 STIKL
-521 IGQTFKNIYDTILKP
+521 IGQTFKNIYNTILKP

-605 EVVNNIID
+605 EVVGNIID
-613 IIKDVMSIFNGLIDF
+613 IVKDVMSIFNGLIDF
-628 LVNIFTGQWEDALGN
+628 LVNIFTGQWEDALNN

-696 SWVPFVGGKSIGFN
+696 NWVPFVGGKSIGFN

-735 VGEYAGASQNPE
+735 IGEYAGASSNPE
-747 IITPQNILRETIDA
+747 IVTPQNILRETIDA
-761 SNSNV
+761 SNSNM

-771 QMCQEVIKAI
+771 QMCQQVIQAI
-781 DDVDMSVS
+781 DGVDMSVS

-795 AQSAKRG
+795 AQSTKRG
-802 NDAYRKRTGYALI
+802 NDAYKKRTGYALI

>member
-42 SIFPTGNVN
+42 SIFPAGNVN
-51 QASLAYQNLSAE
+51 QASVAYQGLSSE
-63 IVRVTAELQAL
+63 INQVTAELAAL
-74 QAMKAQAD
+74 RNMKIHAD
-82 AMFARGVSG
+82 AAFARGVSG
-91 KGIKFDASKA
+91 KGIKVDASKA
-101 YEMLQKQIDKTKDKQ
+101 YEMLKKQIEKTENKQ
-116 KKLNEEQEKMNSKGK
+116 KKLNEEIDKMNKKGK

-141 KSFGKSADSATQSVK
+141 KSFGKSTDDTIKSVK
-156 KLSIT
+156 KLSIAS
-161 TLAIGGVIS
+161 LAIGGVIS
-170 LVISAVRKLISIAK
+170 LIVSAVRKVISIAK

-232 ASTFMAMSNGMGI
+232 ASTFMAMSNSMGI
-245 AAKDGRNMALQL
+245 SAKDGKNMALQL

-289 LKKFGIVLTET
+289 LKKFGVVLTET

-458 QGNSSSTDLSGGGFD
+458 QGSSSTDLSGGGGFD

-510 FGKWLS
+510 FGQWLS
-516 ATIKL
+516 STIKL
-521 IGQTFKNIYDTILKP
+521 IGQTFKNIYETILKP

-605 EVVNNIID
+605 EVVGNIID
-613 IIKDVMSIFNGLIDF
+613 IVKDVMSIFNGLIEF
-628 LVNIFTGQWEDALGN
+628 LANIFTGQWEDALNN
-643 LVDIGKDA
+643 LVDICKDA

-722 ANGGVVASPTLAM
+722 ANGGVVSSPTLAM

-761 SNSNV
+761 SNSNM

-795 AQSAKRG
+795 AQSTKRG
-802 NDAYRKRTGYALI
+802 NDAYKKRTGYALI

>member
-42 SIFPTGNVN
+42 SIFPAGNVN
-51 QASLAYQNLSAE
+51 QASVAYQALSGE
-63 IVRVTAELQAL
+63 INQVTAELAAL
-74 QAMKAQAD
+74 RNMKIHAD
-82 AMFARGVSG
+82 AAFARGVSG
-91 KGIKFDASKA
+91 KGIKVDASKA
-101 YEMLQKQIDKTKDKQ
+101 YEMLKKQIEKTENKQ
-116 KKLNEEQEKMNSKGK
+116 KKLNEEIDKMNKKGK

-141 KSFGKSADSATQSVK
+141 KSFGKSTDSTIKSVK
-156 KLSIT
+156 KLSIAS
-161 TLAIGGVIS
+161 LAIGGVIS

-184 EGIELASQ
+184 EGIQLASQ

-212 EFSKKALY
+212 GFSKKALY

-232 ASTFMAMSNGMGI
+232 ASTFMAMSNSMGI
-245 AAKDGRNMALQL
+245 SAKDGRNMALQL

-271 QEVAQTA
+271 QDVAQTA

-369 ILIAVILPLVK
+369 VLIAVILPLVK

-423 ADSVSDGFEKANQSA
+423 ADSVSDGFDKANQSA

-458 QGNSSSTDLSGGGFD
+458 QGSSSSTDLSGGGFD

-510 FGKWLS
+510 FGQWLS
-516 ATIKL
+516 STIKL
-521 IGQTFKNIYDTILKP
+521 IGQTFKNIYNTILKP

-605 EVVNNIID
+605 EVVGNIID
-613 IIKDVMSIFNGLIDF
+613 IVKDVMSIFNGLIEF
-628 LVNIFTGQWEDALGN
+628 LVNIFTGQWEDALNN

-761 SNSNV
+761 SNSNM

-795 AQSAKRG
+795 AQSTKRG
-802 NDAYRKRTGYALI
+802 NDAYKKRTGYALI

>member
-42 SIFPTGNVN
+42 SIFPAGNVN
-51 QASLAYQNLSAE
+51 QASVAYQALSGE
-63 IVRVTAELQAL
+63 INQVTAELAAL
-74 QAMKAQAD
+74 RNMKIHAD
-82 AMFARGVSG
+82 AAFARGVSG
-91 KGIKFDASKA
+91 KGIKVDASKA
-101 YEMLQKQIDKTKDKQ
+101 YEMLKKQIEKTEKKQ
-116 KKLNEEQEKMNSKGK
+116 KKLNEELDKMNKKGK

-141 KSFGKSADSATQSVK
+141 KSFGKSTDDTVKSVK
-156 KLSIT
+156 KLSIAS
-161 TLAIGGVIS
+161 LAIGGVIS

-232 ASTFMAMSNGMGI
+232 ASTFMAMSNSMGI
-245 AAKDGRNMALQL
+245 SAKDGRNMALQL

-289 LKKFGIVLTET
+289 LKKFGVVLTET

-458 QGNSSSTDLSGGGFD
+458 QGSSSGTDLSGGGFD
-473 LGIPEYDYNAELGK
+473 LGIPEDDYNAELGK

-510 FGKWLS
+510 FGQWLS

-521 IGQTFKNIYDTILKP
+521 IGQTFKNIYNTILKP

-605 EVVNNIID
+605 EVVGNIID
-613 IIKDVMSIFNGLIDF
+613 IVKDVMSIFNGLIEF
-628 LVNIFTGQWEDALGN
+628 LANVFTGQWEDALNN

-761 SNSNV
+761 SNSNM

-795 AQSAKRG
+795 AQSTKRG
-802 NDAYRKRTGYALI
+802 NDAYKKRTGYALI

>member
-1 MTLENLIIK
+1 MTLENLVIK

-37 NVSKS
+37 NVSKNS
-42 SIFPTGNVN
+42 VFPTGNVS
-51 QASLAYQNLSAE
+51 QASVAYQALAAE
-63 IVRVTAELQAL
+63 IIRVTAELQAL

-116 KKLNEEQEKMNSKGK
+116 KKLTEEQEKMNSKGK

-141 KSFGKSADSATQSVK
+141 KSFGKSADGATQSVK
-156 KLSIT
+156 KLSIA
-161 TLAIGGVIS
+161 TLAISAVIS
-170 LVISAVRKLISIAK
+170 LVISAVRKLVDIAK

-205 NMTQDVE
+205 DMTQDVE

-245 AAKDGRNMALQL
+245 AARDGRNMALQL
-257 TALAADM
+257 TALAGDM

-271 QEVAQTA
+271 EEVAQTG

-300 NLKAFALSRGI
+300 NLKAFALSKGI

-351 QTRLLKEQLNILK
+351 QIRLLKEQLNILK

-438 KKLQRTIAAFDE
+438 KKLQRTITAFDE
-450 LNVLNPKD
+450 LNILNPKD
-458 QGNSSSTDLSGGGFD
+458 QGSSSSTDLSGGGFD
-473 LGIPEYDYNAELGK
+473 LGIPEYDYDAELGK
-487 ANSFFDKLEQAVV
+487 ANSFFDKLEQAIVN
-500 KFFNKIKNSP
+500 FFNKIKNSP
-510 FGKWLS
+510 FGQWLS
-516 ATIKL
+516 ATIGL
-521 IGQTFKNIYDTILKP
+521 IGQTFKNFYDTILKP
-536 IIENIGNSFSNLWN
+536 IIENIGNSFVNLWN

-558 ELGELLGNIG
+558 ELGEYLGNVG
-568 IILLAQ
+568 IILMAM
-574 LDMFLIFINFLVDTF
+574 LDKFLIIVNYLIDVF
-589 GPVISDIFN
+589 GPMVTYVFN
-598 IVWNTIM
+598 TVWNTIM
-605 EVVNNIID
+605 EIVGNVIDAITNVLSFLNN
-613 IIKDVMSIFNGLIDF
+613 LLYF
-628 LVNIFTGQWEDALGN
+628 LKGVFTG
-643 LVDIGKDA
+643 DIDLILDSLKNMIKDA
-651 FRLLVDVIRVPVNII
+651 FAFIVNLIRVPVNAII
-666 IGILNTIA
+666 SAVNLVMKAITS
-674 RAFVEVVNWIVR
+674 VVNLAIR
-686 AINKIHVEIP
+686 AINKIHVDIP
-696 SWVPFVGGKSIGFN
+696 DWVPLLGGKSFGFN
-710 LREVQYTGIPYM
+710 LREIQFQPVQFM
-722 ANGGVVASPTLAM
+722 ANGGVVTSPTLAM
-735 VGEYAGASQNPE
+735 VGEYAGASNNPE
-747 IITPQNILRETIDA
+747 IVTPQNILKETIDA
-761 SNSNV
+761 SNSNM

-771 QMCQEVIKAI
+771 QMCQQVIQAI
-781 DDVDMSVS
+781 DGVDMSVS

-795 AQSAKRG
+795 AQSTKRG
-802 NDAYRKRTGYALI
+802 NDAYKKRTGYALI

>member
-37 NVSKS
+37 NVSKNS
-42 SIFPTGNVN
+42 VFPTGNVN
-51 QASLAYQNLSAE
+51 QASVAYQALAAE
-63 IVRVTAELQAL
+63 IIRVTAELQAL
-74 QAMKAQAD
+74 QAMKTQAD

-131 KGIAGLIQSM
+131 KGITGLIQSM
-141 KSFGKSADSATQSVK
+141 KSFGKSADGATQSVK
-156 KLSIT
+156 KLSIA
-161 TLAIGGVIS
+161 TLAVGAVIS
-170 LVISAVRKLISIAK
+170 LVISAVRKLIGIAK

-205 NMTQDVE
+205 DMTQDVE

-257 TALAADM
+257 TALAGDM

-351 QTRLLKEQLNILK
+351 QIRLLKEQLNILK

-423 ADSVSDGFEKANQSA
+423 ADSVGDGFEKANQSA

-458 QGNSSSTDLSGGGFD
+458 QGSSSTDLSGGGFD
-473 LGIPEYDYNAELGK
+473 LGIPEYDYDAELGK

-510 FGKWLS
+510 FGQWLS
-516 ATIKL
+516 STIKL
-521 IGQTFKNIYDTILKP
+521 IGQTFKNIYETILKP

-605 EVVNNIID
+605 EVVGNIID
-613 IIKDVMSIFNGLIDF
+613 IVKDVMSIFNGLIDF
-628 LVNIFTGQWEDALGN
+628 LANIFTGQWEDALNN

-696 SWVPFVGGKSIGFN
+696 DWVPFVGGKSIGFN
-710 LREVQYTGIPYM
+710 LREVHYTGIPYM

-795 AQSAKRG
+795 AQSTKRG
-802 NDAYRKRTGYALI
+802 NDAYKKRTGYALI

>member
-1 MTLENLIIK
+1 MTLENLVIK

-37 NVSKS
+37 NVSKNS
-42 SIFPTGNVN
+42 VFPTGNVS
-51 QASLAYQNLSAE
+51 QASIAYQALAAE
-63 IVRVTAELQAL
+63 IIRVTAELQAL

-141 KSFGKSADSATQSVK
+141 KSFGKSADGATQSVK
-156 KLSIT
+156 KLSIA
-161 TLAIGGVIS
+161 TLAISAVIS
-170 LVISAVRKLISIAK
+170 LVISAVRKLVDIAK

-205 NMTQDVE
+205 DMTQDVE

-245 AAKDGRNMALQL
+245 AARDGRNMALQL
-257 TALAADM
+257 TALAGDM

-271 QEVAQTA
+271 EEVAQTA

-351 QTRLLKEQLNILK
+351 QIRLLKEQLNILK

-395 IGSLFGKKTGMVK
+395 IGSLFGKKTGMTK

-438 KKLQRTIAAFDE
+438 KKLQRTITAFDE
-450 LNVLNPKD
+450 LNILNPKD
-458 QGNSSSTDLSGGGFD
+458 QGSSSSTDLSGGGFD
-473 LGIPEYDYNAELGK
+473 LGIPEYDYDAELGR
-487 ANSFFDKLEQAVV
+487 ANSFFDKLEQAIVN
-500 KFFNKIKNSP
+500 FFNKIKNSP
-510 FGKWLS
+510 FGQWLS
-516 ATIKL
+516 ATIGL
-521 IGQTFKNIYDTILKP
+521 IGQTFKNFYDTILKP
-536 IIENIGNSFSNLWN
+536 IIENIGNSFVNLWN

-558 ELGELLGNIG
+558 ELGEYLGNVG
-568 IILLAQ
+568 IILMAM
-574 LDMFLIFINFLVDTF
+574 LDKFLIIVNFLIDTF
-589 GPVISDIFN
+589 GPMVTYVFN
-598 IVWNTIM
+598 TIWNTIM
-605 EVVNNIID
+605 EVVGNVIDAITNVLSFLNN
-613 IIKDVMSIFNGLIDF
+613 LLYF
-628 LVNIFTGQWEDALGN
+628 LKGVFTG
-643 LVDIGKDA
+643 DIDLILDSLKNMVKDA
-651 FRLLVDVIRVPVNII
+651 FAFIVNLIRVPVNAII
-666 IGILNTIA
+666 SAVNLVMKAITS
-674 RAFVEVVNWIVR
+674 VVNLAIR
-686 AINKIHVEIP
+686 AINKIHVDIP
-696 SWVPFVGGKSIGFN
+696 DWVPLLGGKSFGFN
-710 LREVQYTGIPYM
+710 LREIQFQPVQFM
-722 ANGGVVASPTLAM
+722 ANGGVVTSPTLAM
-735 VGEYAGASQNPE
+735 VGEYAGASSNPE
-747 IITPQNILRETIDA
+747 IVTPQRLLRETIDA
-761 SNSNV
+761 SNGNV

-771 QMCQEVIKAI
+771 QMCQELIKAI

-795 AQSAKRG
+795 AQSTKRG
-802 NDAYRKRTGYALI
+802 NDAYKKRTGYALI

>member
-51 QASLAYQNLSAE
+51 QASVAYQALAAE
-63 IVRVTAELQAL
+63 ITQVTAELQAL

-141 KSFGKSADSATQSVK
+141 KSFGKSADSTTQSVK
-156 KLSIT
+156 KLSIA

-170 LVISAVRKLISIAK
+170 LIISAVRKLISIAK

-271 QEVAQTA
+271 QDVAQTA

-458 QGNSSSTDLSGGGFD
+458 QGSSSSTDLSGGGFD
-473 LGIPEYDYNAELGK
+473 LGIPEYDYDAELGK

-536 IIENIGNSFSNLWN
+536 IIENIGKSFSNLWN

-574 LDMFLIFINFLVDTF
+574 LDMFLIFVNFLVDTF

-628 LVNIFTGQWEDALGN
+628 LVNVFTGQWEDALGN

-696 SWVPFVGGKSIGFN
+696 NWVPFVGGKSIGFN

-735 VGEYAGASQNPE
+735 IGEYAGASSNPE
-747 IITPQNILRETIDA
+747 IVTPQNILRETIDA
-761 SNSNV
+761 SNSNM

-795 AQSAKRG
+795 AQSTKRG
-802 NDAYRKRTGYALI
+802 NDAYKKRTGYALI

>member
-42 SIFPTGNVN
+42 SIFPAGNVN
-51 QASLAYQNLSAE
+51 QASVAYQALSGE
-63 IVRVTAELQAL
+63 INQVTAELAAL
-74 QAMKAQAD
+74 RNMKIHAD
-82 AMFARGVSG
+82 AAFARGVSG
-91 KGIKFDASKA
+91 KGIKVDASKA
-101 YEMLQKQIDKTKDKQ
+101 YEMLKKQIEKTEGKQ
-116 KKLNEEQEKMNSKGK
+116 KKLNEELDKMNKKGK

-141 KSFGKSADSATQSVK
+141 KSFGKSTDSTIKSVK
-156 KLSIT
+156 QLSIAS
-161 TLAIGGVIS
+161 LAIGGVIS

-271 QEVAQTA
+271 QDVAQTA

-458 QGNSSSTDLSGGGFD
+458 QGSSSTDLSGGGFD
-473 LGIPEYDYNAELGK
+473 LGIPEYDYDAELGK

-510 FGKWLS
+510 FGQWLS
-516 ATIKL
+516 STIKL
-521 IGQTFKNIYDTILKP
+521 IGQTFKNIYNTILKP

-605 EVVNNIID
+605 EVVGNIID
-613 IIKDVMSIFNGLIDF
+613 IVKDVMSIFNGLIEF
-628 LVNIFTGQWEDALGN
+628 LANVFTGQWEDALNN

-761 SNSNV
+761 SNSNM

-795 AQSAKRG
+795 AQSTKRG
-802 NDAYRKRTGYALI
+802 NDAYKKRTGYALI

>member
-23 SVQNEANTIKNEFQ
+23 SVQNEVNSLQSEFKGASKVTVLPSGNINQVSVEYQYLANEIAH
-37 NVSKS
+37 VS
-42 SIFPTGNVN
+42 
-51 QASLAYQNLSAE
+51 AYL
-63 IVRVTAELQAL
+63 RELL
-74 QAMKAQAD
+74 LLKAQAD
-82 AMFARGVSG
+82 A
-91 KGIKFDASKA
+91 KFNGGLNFKTDRQKSA
-101 YEMLQKQIDKTKDKQ
+101 YETLQREIEKTEKKQ
-116 KKLNEEQEKMNSKGK
+116 KKLNEELEKMNSKGK
-131 KGIAGLIQSM
+131 KGILGLTKSM
-141 KSFGKSADSATQSVK
+141 KSLKDGVNS
-156 KLSIT
+156 T
-161 TLAIGGVIS
+161 TMAAKALASS
-170 LVISAVRKLISIAK
+170 LVITAAISALISAVRKLIRTAK

-232 ASTFMAMSNGMGI
+232 ASTFMAMSNSMGI
-245 AAKDGRNMALQL
+245 SAKDGKNMALQL

-289 LKKFGIVLTET
+289 LKKFGVVLTET

-423 ADSVSDGFEKANQSA
+423 ADSVSDGFDKANQSA

-458 QGNSSSTDLSGGGFD
+458 QGSSSGTDLSGGGFD

-605 EVVNNIID
+605 EVVGNIID
-613 IIKDVMSIFNGLIDF
+613 IVKDVMSIFNGLIEF
-628 LVNIFTGQWEDALGN
+628 LANVFTGQWEDALNN

-696 SWVPFVGGKSIGFN
+696 SWVPFVGGKSIGFH
-710 LREVQYTGIPYM
+710 LSEVQYTGIPYM
-722 ANGGVVASPTLAM
+722 ANGGVVSSPTLAM
-735 VGEYAGASQNPE
+735 IGEYAGASQNPE
-747 IITPQNILRETIDA
+747 IVTPQNILRETIDA

-795 AQSAKRG
+795 AQSTKRG
-802 NDAYRKRTGYALI
+802 NDAYKKRTGYALI

>member
-42 SIFPTGNVN
+42 SIFPAGNVN
-51 QASLAYQNLSAE
+51 QASVAYQALSGE
-63 IVRVTAELQAL
+63 INQVTAELAAL
-74 QAMKAQAD
+74 RNMKIHAD
-82 AMFARGVSG
+82 AAFARGVSG
-91 KGIKFDASKA
+91 KGIKVDASKA
-101 YEMLQKQIDKTKDKQ
+101 YEMLKKQIEKTENKQ
-116 KKLNEEQEKMNSKGK
+116 KKLNEEIDKMNKKGK

-141 KSFGKSADSATQSVK
+141 KSFGKSTDDTIKSVK
-156 KLSIT
+156 KLSIAS
-161 TLAIGGVIS
+161 LAIGGVIS
-170 LVISAVRKLISIAK
+170 LIVSAVRKVISIAK

-212 EFSKKALY
+212 GFSKKALY

-232 ASTFMAMSNGMGI
+232 ASTFMAMSNSMGI
-245 AAKDGRNMALQL
+245 SAKDGRNMALQL

-271 QEVAQTA
+271 QDVAQTA

-423 ADSVSDGFEKANQSA
+423 ADGVSDGFEKANQSA

-458 QGNSSSTDLSGGGFD
+458 QGSSSSTDLSGSGFD

-510 FGKWLS
+510 FGQWLS
-516 ATIKL
+516 STIKL

-605 EVVNNIID
+605 EVVGNIID
-613 IIKDVMSIFNGLIDF
+613 IVKDVMSIFNGLIEF
-628 LVNIFTGQWEDALGN
+628 LANIFTGQWEDALNN

-722 ANGGVVASPTLAM
+722 ANGGVVSSPTLAM
-735 VGEYAGASQNPE
+735 IGEYAGASQNPE

-761 SNSNV
+761 SNSNM

-795 AQSAKRG
+795 AQSTKRG
-802 NDAYRKRTGYALI
+802 NDAYKKRTGYALI

>member
-42 SIFPTGNVN
+42 SIFPAGNVN
-51 QASLAYQNLSAE
+51 QASVAYQALSGE
-63 IVRVTAELQAL
+63 INQVTAELAAL
-74 QAMKAQAD
+74 RNMKIYAD
-82 AMFARGVSG
+82 AAFARGVSG
-91 KGIKFDASKA
+91 KGIKVDASKA
-101 YEMLQKQIDKTKDKQ
+101 YEMLKKQIEKTENKQ
-116 KKLNEEQEKMNSKGK
+116 KKLNEEIDKMNKKGK

-141 KSFGKSADSATQSVK
+141 KSFGKSTDDTIKSVK
-156 KLSIT
+156 KLSIAS
-161 TLAIGGVIS
+161 LAIGGVIS
-170 LVISAVRKLISIAK
+170 LIVSAVRKVISIAK

-212 EFSKKALY
+212 GFSKKALY

-232 ASTFMAMSNGMGI
+232 ASTFMAMSNSMGI
-245 AAKDGRNMALQL
+245 SAKDGRNMALQL

-271 QEVAQTA
+271 QDVAQTA

-423 ADSVSDGFEKANQSA
+423 ADSVSDGFDKANQSA

-458 QGNSSSTDLSGGGFD
+458 QGSSSSTDLSGGGFD
-473 LGIPEYDYNAELGK
+473 LGIPEYDYDAELGK

-510 FGKWLS
+510 FGQWLS
-516 ATIKL
+516 STIKL
-521 IGQTFKNIYDTILKP
+521 IGQTFKNIYNTILKP

-558 ELGELLGNIG
+558 ELGKLLGNIG

-605 EVVNNIID
+605 EVVGNIID
-613 IIKDVMSIFNGLIDF
+613 IVKDVMSIFNGLIEF
-628 LVNIFTGQWEDALGN
+628 LANVFTGQWEDALNN

-735 VGEYAGASQNPE
+735 IGEYAGASSNPE
-747 IITPQNILRETIDA
+747 IVTPQNILRETIDA
-761 SNSNV
+761 SNSNM

-795 AQSAKRG
+795 AQSTKRG
-802 NDAYRKRTGYALI
+802 NDAYKKRTGYALI

>member
-37 NVSKS
+37 NVSKN
-42 SIFPTGNVN
+42 SIFPTGNVS
-51 QASLAYQNLSAE
+51 QASVAYQALSAE
-63 IVRVTAELQAL
+63 IAQVTAELQVL

-141 KSFGKSADSATQSVK
+141 KSFGKSADGATQSVK
-156 KLSIT
+156 KLSIA

-351 QTRLLKEQLNILK
+351 QVRLLKEQLNILK

-458 QGNSSSTDLSGGGFD
+458 QGSSSTDLSGGGFD

-487 ANSFFDKLEQAVV
+487 ANSFFDKLEQAVAN
-500 KFFNKIKNSP
+500 FFNKIKNSP
-510 FGKWLS
+510 FGQWLS
-516 ATIKL
+516 STIKL
-521 IGQTFKNIYDTILKP
+521 IGQTFKNIYETILKP
-536 IIENIGNSFSNLWN
+536 IFENIGNSFSNLWN

-605 EVVNNIID
+605 EVVGNIID

-628 LVNIFTGQWEDALGN
+628 LVNIFTGQWEDALNN

-761 SNSNV
+761 SNSNM

-795 AQSAKRG
+795 AQSTKRG
-802 NDAYRKRTGYALI
+802 NDAYKKRTGYALI

>member
-51 QASLAYQNLSAE
+51 QASVAYQALAAE
-63 IVRVTAELQAL
+63 ITQVTAELQAL

-141 KSFGKSADSATQSVK
+141 KSFGKSADSTTQSVK
-156 KLSIT
+156 KLSIA

-170 LVISAVRKLISIAK
+170 LIISAVRKLISIAK

-271 QEVAQTA
+271 QDVAVTA

-369 ILIAVILPLVK
+369 VLIAVILPLVK

-473 LGIPEYDYNAELGK
+473 LGIPEYDYDAELGK

-510 FGKWLS
+510 FGQWLS
-516 ATIKL
+516 STIKL
-521 IGQTFKNIYDTILKP
+521 IGQTFKNIYNTILKP

-605 EVVNNIID
+605 EVVGNIID

-628 LVNIFTGQWEDALGN
+628 LANVFTGQWEDALNN

-735 VGEYAGASQNPE
+735 IGEYAGASSNPE
-747 IITPQNILRETIDA
+747 IVTPQNILRETIDA
-761 SNSNV
+761 SNSNM

-795 AQSAKRG
+795 AQSTKRG
-802 NDAYRKRTGYALI
+802 NDAYKKRTGYALI

>member
-42 SIFPTGNVN
+42 SIFPAGNVN
-51 QASLAYQNLSAE
+51 QASVAYQALSGE
-63 IVRVTAELQAL
+63 INQVTAELAAL
-74 QAMKAQAD
+74 RNMKIHAD
-82 AMFARGVSG
+82 AAFARGVSG
-91 KGIKFDASKA
+91 KGIKVDASKA
-101 YEMLQKQIDKTKDKQ
+101 YEILKKQIEKAENKQ
-116 KKLNEEQEKMNSKGK
+116 KKLNEEIDKMNKKGK

-141 KSFGKSADSATQSVK
+141 KSFGKSTDDTIKSVK
-156 KLSIT
+156 KLSIAS
-161 TLAIGGVIS
+161 LAIGGVIS
-170 LVISAVRKLISIAK
+170 LIVSAVRKVISIAK

-271 QEVAQTA
+271 QDVAQTA

-458 QGNSSSTDLSGGGFD
+458 QGSSSSTDLSGGGFD
-473 LGIPEYDYNAELGK
+473 LGIPEYDYDAELGK

-510 FGKWLS
+510 FGQWLS

-521 IGQTFKNIYDTILKP
+521 IGQTFKNIYNTILKP

-558 ELGELLGNIG
+558 ELGKLLGNIG

-605 EVVNNIID
+605 EVVGNIID
-613 IIKDVMSIFNGLIDF
+613 IVKDVMSIFNGLIEF
-628 LVNIFTGQWEDALGN
+628 LANVFTGQWEDALNN

-710 LREVQYTGIPYM
+710 LREVQYTGIQYM

-735 VGEYAGASQNPE
+735 IGEYAGASSNPE
-747 IITPQNILRETIDA
+747 IVTPQNILRETIDA
-761 SNSNV
+761 SNSNM

-781 DDVDMSVS
+781 DGVDMSVS

-795 AQSAKRG
+795 AQSTKRG
-802 NDAYRKRTGYALI
+802 NDAYKRRTGYALI

>member
-23 SVQNEANTIKNEFQ
+23 SVQTEVNSLQSEFKGASKVTVLPSGNINQVSVEYQYLANEIAH
-37 NVSKS
+37 VS
-42 SIFPTGNVN
+42 
-51 QASLAYQNLSAE
+51 AYL
-63 IVRVTAELQAL
+63 RELL
-74 QAMKAQAD
+74 LLKAQAD
-82 AMFARGVSG
+82 A
-91 KGIKFDASKA
+91 KFNGGLNFKTDRQKSA
-101 YEMLQKQIDKTKDKQ
+101 YETLQREIEKTEKKQ
-116 KKLNEEQEKMNSKGK
+116 KKLNEELEKMNSKGK
-131 KGIAGLIQSM
+131 KGILGLTKSM
-141 KSFGKSADSATQSVK
+141 KSLKDGVNSTTMAAKALASSLV
-156 KLSIT
+156 IT
-161 TLAIGGVIS
+161 AVIS
-170 LVISAVRKLISIAK
+170 ALISAVRKLIRIAK

-232 ASTFMAMSNGMGI
+232 ASTFMAMSNSMGI
-245 AAKDGRNMALQL
+245 SAKDGRNMALQL

-289 LKKFGIVLTET
+289 MKKFGIVLTET

-473 LGIPEYDYNAELGK
+473 LGIPEYDYDAELGK

-510 FGKWLS
+510 FGQWLS
-516 ATIKL
+516 STIKL
-521 IGQTFKNIYDTILKP
+521 IGQTFKNIYETILKP

-558 ELGELLGNIG
+558 ELGKLLGNIG

-605 EVVNNIID
+605 EVVGNIID
-613 IIKDVMSIFNGLIDF
+613 IVKDVMSIFNGLIEF
-628 LVNIFTGQWEDALGN
+628 LANVFTGQWEDALNN

-761 SNSNV
+761 SNSNM

-781 DDVDMSVS
+781 DGVDMSVS

-795 AQSAKRG
+795 AQSTKRG
-802 NDAYRKRTGYALI
+802 NDAYKKRTGYALI

>member
-37 NVSKS
+37 NVSKNS
-42 SIFPTGNVN
+42 VFPTGNVN
-51 QASLAYQNLSAE
+51 QASVAYQALAAE
-63 IVRVTAELQAL
+63 ITQVTAELQAL

-141 KSFGKSADSATQSVK
+141 KSFGKSADSTTQSVK
-156 KLSIT
+156 KLSIA

-170 LVISAVRKLISIAK
+170 LIISAVRKLISIAK

-423 ADSVSDGFEKANQSA
+423 ADSVSDGFDKANQSA

-458 QGNSSSTDLSGGGFD
+458 QGSSSSTDLSGGGFD

-510 FGKWLS
+510 FGQWLS
-516 ATIKL
+516 STIKL
-521 IGQTFKNIYDTILKP
+521 IGQTFKNIYNTILKP

-605 EVVNNIID
+605 EVVGNIID
-613 IIKDVMSIFNGLIDF
+613 IVKDVMSIFNGLIDF
-628 LVNIFTGQWEDALGN
+628 LANIFTGQWEDALNN

-761 SNSNV
+761 SNSNM

-795 AQSAKRG
+795 AQSTKRG
-802 NDAYRKRTGYALI
+802 NDAYKKRTGYALI

>member
-23 SVQNEANTIKNEFQ
+23 SVQTEVNSLQSEFKGASKVTVLPSGNINQVSVEYQYLANEIAH
-37 NVSKS
+37 VS
-42 SIFPTGNVN
+42 
-51 QASLAYQNLSAE
+51 AYL
-63 IVRVTAELQAL
+63 RELL
-74 QAMKAQAD
+74 LLKAQAD
-82 AMFARGVSG
+82 A
-91 KGIKFDASKA
+91 KFNGGLNFKTDRQKSA
-101 YEMLQKQIDKTKDKQ
+101 YETLQREIEKTEKKQ
-116 KKLNEEQEKMNSKGK
+116 KKLNEELEKMNSKGK
-131 KGIAGLIQSM
+131 KGILGLTKSM
-141 KSFGKSADSATQSVK
+141 KSLKDGVNSTTMAAKALASSLV
-156 KLSIT
+156 IT
-161 TLAIGGVIS
+161 AVIS
-170 LVISAVRKLISIAK
+170 ALISAVRKLISIAK

-232 ASTFMAMSNGMGI
+232 ASTFMAMSNSMGI
-245 AAKDGRNMALQL
+245 SAKDGRNMALQL

-423 ADSVSDGFEKANQSA
+423 ADSVSDGFDKANQSA

-458 QGNSSSTDLSGGGFD
+458 QGSSSSTDLSGGGFD
-473 LGIPEYDYNAELGK
+473 LGIPEYDYDAELGK

-510 FGKWLS
+510 FGQWLS

-605 EVVNNIID
+605 EVVGNIID
-613 IIKDVMSIFNGLIDF
+613 IVKDVMSIFNGLIEF
-628 LVNIFTGQWEDALGN
+628 LANVFTGQWEDALNN

-696 SWVPFVGGKSIGFN
+696 SWVPFVGGKSIGFH
-710 LREVQYTGIPYM
+710 LSEVQYTGIPYM

-735 VGEYAGASQNPE
+735 IGEYAGASNNPE
-747 IITPQNILRETIDA
+747 IVTPQNILRETIDA